1 MIFLYIKYNNT
12 FDLKVNKE
20 ILNLLQII
28 RLLFDIICY
37 III

>member
-12 FDLKVNKE
+12 FDLKVNKK